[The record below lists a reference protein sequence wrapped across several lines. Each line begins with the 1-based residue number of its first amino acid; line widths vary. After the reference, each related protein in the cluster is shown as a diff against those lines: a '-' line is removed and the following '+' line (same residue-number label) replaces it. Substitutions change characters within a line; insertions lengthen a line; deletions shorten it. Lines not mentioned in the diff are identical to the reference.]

1 VDGSGAVRQRLLDM
15 GILPGVTIEVERV
28 APAGDP
34 LWIRLQGYQL
44 SLRRAEAKAIAI
56 EAIV

>member
-1 VDGSGAVRQRLLDM
+1 M
-15 GILPGVTIEVERV
+15 GILPGVAIDVERV

-44 SLRRAEAKAIAI
+44 SLRRAEADAIAI
-56 EAIV
+56 DAIG